1 MSILIRLMQ
10 SKFKNKVQQS
20 KWYAKV
26 VSTGEIHTDELAT
39 IIESNTTF
47 KKGEVQGLITELVD
61 ELKQQ
66 LSDGKTVVLDGFG
79 RFHLT
84 VESDLV
90 AQQTDFNIHQH
101 IRRIKCKFY
110 QPAIDWHI
118 RVLFSKISVKMW
130 RWNGF
135 REKPKGTHRAC
146 LLVFFCG

>member
-47 KKGEVQGLITELVD
+47 KRGEVQGLITELVD
-61 ELKQQ
+61 ELKHQ

-84 VESDLV
+84 VESD
-90 AQQTDFNIHQH
+90 
-101 IRRIKCKFY
+101 
-110 QPAIDWHI
+110 
-118 RVLFSKISVKMW
+118 
-130 RWNGF
+130 
-135 REKPKGTHRAC
+135 
-146 LLVFFCG
+146 

>member
-90 AQQTDFNIHQH
+90 AQQADFNIHQH
-101 IRRIKCKFY
+101 IRRIKCKFL
-110 QPAIDWHI
+110 PAGNRLAHTGII
-118 RVLFSKISVKMW
+118 QQNFSKDVEVEWIPGKTKRHS
-130 RWNGF
+130 
-135 REKPKGTHRAC
+135 
-146 LLVFFCG
+146 

>member
-47 KKGEVQGLITELVD
+47 KRGEVQGLITELVD

-90 AQQTDFNIHQH
+90 GQQTDFNIHQH
-101 IRRIKCKFY
+101 IRRIKCKFL
-110 QPAIDWHI
+110 PAGNRLANTGII
-118 RVLFSKISVKMW
+118 QQNFSKDVKVEW
-130 RWNGF
+130 IPGKAKR
-135 REKPKGTHRAC
+135 HS
-146 LLVFFCG
+146 